1 MFWITNPINPVQN
14 KAMNKIST
22 LLAVLFALLI
32 SPIAFAQDRLI
43 TGKVTDERKET
54 IPGASVLIKGT
65 TSGTTTDVDGNYSLR
80 VVKGN
85 TLKFSFLG
93 YKDKEVL
100 VQDQTRIDVILEEEN
115 KLQEVVV
122 TGYREMKSEK
132 STVSIASYDQILSG
146 RAAGLQIT
154 QGVGK
159 PFKTWARS
167 GINDNQLRVRVG
179 DSDTLETRGIQVAI
193 QVEGFRAR
201 VLIEAIVYNKEKQIL
216 EGNFQMK
223 LPNGASPY
231 YFAFGTDVY
240 VDKNSRKRTR
250 QNVIFVDYEE
260 GRNLNLAP
268 EMVEAVRQ
276 QYWQDVKQARV
287 VPKVKAVEAYE
298 ATVNERVDPLLAE
311 WAGADIFNC
320 KVYPLQPQKQ
330 HRIVIGYDVNL
341 LETPLDRVLE
351 MDLPTTEPLEVY
363 IRVAH
368 LPETTISVNLKGA
381 KKEQDS
387 QASYY
392 SIKNPTEKHLKV
404 RYEGHNKPILLTTLP
419 TEAEKFFGA
428 SFTVPLESKSL
439 NKTTDAVLMLD
450 VSLSSAPDKY
460 NIWLAMAEALLKNN
474 PQNIQNFAV
483 LFFNV
488 EGMWWQEKFVPNTPE
503 NRKAFL
509 KYARKMTLEGA
520 TDIGIAL
527 KKASALPTNLPKT
540 LFLLSDAS
548 ATWGE
553 KEVNAISANLKG
565 NDQVFGFKTGMSET
579 NQMLLEHLAR
589 KTGGAVF
596 SIAGEDEIQ
605 IASKAFLND
614 FWEITNLAYQNT
626 QDLLLQGRPKFVYA
640 GQKLIASGR
649 GTPLPT
655 ASFDMTIRKGNET
668 QIVPIQFQDRLEV
681 NLSKRIYGQQA
692 VEQLESLDYLTT
704 NASEK
709 YATYFQVAGQT
720 SSFLML
726 DNENN
731 YTRFRVEKSDT
742 LYIQQ
747 NNVNALINDIEQKGT
762 AFLGKPK
769 AGFLHW
775 IWTLP
780 KKLTQLSFSLE
791 PDFLR
796 VLESVS
802 DERFVVSFP
811 EKNAQVRNRRE
822 TNLFYATHL
831 KDQKADYA
839 FLFQEAGRLV
849 GKQAPRDALK
859 AISNLIEKNPQEMD
873 MLRDVAFALMEWRM
887 ELDAYSLWKRVLDS
901 RPHEPQA
908 YLALAQIYG
917 ENQLFELACAY
928 YETGLAISW
937 GNRFGDFNTILAFN
951 YIALLGKNREN
962 AFFQSNKAFF
972 ENRIET
978 LKKRHNYKEADLL
991 VLMAWN
997 TDNSDMDLH
1006 VIEPSGE
1013 ECFYSH
1019 KTTKSG
1025 GSITLDARNGYGP
1038 EMYVL
1043 PQAIK
1048 GIYFIKAVYYGGNFN
1063 RMKNQAKI
1071 YTQVYRNFGRPN
1083 QTMEQHTVTLSANQS
1098 NEDDEDKTRKIA
1110 KIEIQ

>member
-1 MFWITNPINPVQN
+1 
-14 KAMNKIST
+14 MNKIST
-22 LLAVLFALLI
+22 LLAVFFVLLV
-32 SPIAFAQDRLI
+32 SSIAFAQERVI
-43 TGKVTDERKET
+43 TGKVTDSNKEPL
-54 IPGASVLIKGT
+54 PGATVLIKGT
-65 TSGTTTDVDGNYSLR
+65 TMGTVADAEGEYRISVSKGATLIFSL
-80 VVKGN
+80 
-85 TLKFSFLG
+85 LG
-93 YKDKEVL
+93 YSTKEVL
-100 VQDQTRIDVILEEEN
+100 VQDQTRIEVALEEDS
-115 KLQEVVV
+115 KMLSEVVV
-122 TGYREMKSEK
+122 VGYAKQEVQSF
-132 STVSIASYDQILSG
+132 SGASVQV
-146 RAAGLQIT
+146 AGKQNAN
-154 QGVGK
+154 GK

-179 DSDTLETRGIQVAI
+179 DSDTLETRGVQVAI

-201 VLIEAIVYNKEKQIL
+201 VLIEAIVYNSENRVL

-231 YFAFGTDVY
+231 YFAFGTDIY
-240 VDKNSRKRTR
+240 VAKNGRQGSREK
-250 QNVIFVDYEE
+250 IAFFDYEE

-268 EMVEAVRQ
+268 EMVQAVRHK
-276 QYWQDVKQARV
+276 YWQDVKQARV
-287 VPKVKAVEAYE
+287 VPKVKAIEAYQ
-298 ATVNERVDPLLAE
+298 ATVENVVDPMLAE

-320 KVYPLQPQKQ
+320 KVYPLQPKKQ

-351 MDLPTTEPLEVY
+351 MDLPTAQPLEIY
-363 IRVAH
+363 MRVAH
-368 LPETTISVNLKGA
+368 LPETKISVHLKGA
-381 KKEQDS
+381 KKDQDS

-392 SIKNPTEKHLKV
+392 SLKNPEEKRLTV
-404 RYEGHNKPILLTTLP
+404 RYEGHKKPILLTTSP
-419 TEAEKFFGA
+419 RETEHFFGA
-428 SFTVPLESKSL
+428 SFPIPLESKTL
-439 NKTTDAVLMLD
+439 DKTTDAVLMLD

-460 NIWLAMAEALLKNN
+460 NIWLATAEALLKNN
-474 PQNIQNFAV
+474 PNNIKNFAV

-488 EGMWWQEKFVPNTPE
+488 EGMWWQERFVPNTAE

-509 KYARKMTLEGA
+509 KYARKMALEGA
-520 TDIGIAL
+520 TDVGLAL
-527 KKASALPTNLPKT
+527 KKASALPTNANKT

-553 KEVNAISANLKG
+553 KEVNAISENLKG

-596 SIAGEDEIQ
+596 SILGEDEVQ
-605 IASKAFLND
+605 TASKAFLND
-614 FWEITNLAYQNT
+614 FWEIMHLAYDNT
-626 QDLLLQGRPKFVYA
+626 EDILLQGRPKFVYA
-640 GQKLIASGR
+640 GQKLVASGR
-649 GTPLPT
+649 GTPSPT
-655 ASFDMTIRKGNET
+655 ATLDMKLRKGNET
-668 QIVPIQFQDRLEV
+668 QIVQIHFEDRLEV

-704 NASEK
+704 SASEK

-726 DNENN
+726 DTENN

-747 NNVNALINDIEQKGT
+747 NKVNALISEVEQKGT

-775 IWTLP
+775 ITALP
-780 KKLTQLSFSLE
+780 TKMTQLSFRLE
-791 PDFLR
+791 PEILK
-796 VLESVS
+796 VLERIP

-811 EKNAQVRNRRE
+811 EKNAQVRSRRE
-822 TNLFYATHL
+822 TNLFYASHL
-831 KDQKADYA
+831 KDQKAEYA
-839 FLFQEAGRLV
+839 FLFQEAERLV
-849 GKQAPRDALK
+849 GKQTPRNALK

-873 MLRDVAFALMEWRM
+873 MLRDVAFALMEWGM
-887 ELDAYSLWKRVLDS
+887 SLDSYSLWKRVLDS

-917 ENQLFELACAY
+917 ENQLFELSCAH
-928 YETGLAISW
+928 YETGLGVAW

-951 YIALLGKNREN
+951 YIALLEKNREN
-962 AFFQSNKAFF
+962 TFFQANKEFF
-972 ENRIET
+972 EKRIET
-978 LKKRHNYKEADLL
+978 LKKQYNYKEADLL

-1006 VIEPSGE
+1006 VIEPTGE
-1013 ECFYSH
+1013 ECYYQH

-1025 GSITLDARNGYGP
+1025 GAITLDATSGYGP

-1043 PQAIK
+1043 PQALK
-1048 GIYFIKAVYYGGNFN
+1048 GIYSIKAVYYRGDFN
-1063 RMKNQAKI
+1063 RMKNQARI

-1083 QTMEQHTVTLSANQS
+1083 QTMKQHTIVLSANQNTNN
-1098 NEDDEDKTRKIA
+1098 NEDDEDGKTRKIA
-1110 KIEIQ
+1110 KIDIQ